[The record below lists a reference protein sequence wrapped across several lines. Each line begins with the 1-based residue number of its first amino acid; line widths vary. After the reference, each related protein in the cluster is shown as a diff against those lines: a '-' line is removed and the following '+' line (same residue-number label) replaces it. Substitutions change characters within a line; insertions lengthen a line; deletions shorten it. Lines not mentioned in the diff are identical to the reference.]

1 MKRFSRLMLAAAGVC
16 VTAVGWCDTPAWVTA
31 SNRQAAGLLEVIVK
45 YKPESA
51 AALGVEGHDSEVRD
65 LKPGNVRRQE
75 ADLDAVSAQL
85 AAALKRETDPRVK
98 QDLEIL
104 LKSARDQ
111 RTTLELNDRLLL
123 PYFDLAQTLYV
134 GFETLLAKRVAKQR
148 YPAALVRL
156 KRYAGAQAGFEAI
169 TMLAP
174 GRAGGRKHE
183 AEQLSAL

>member
-45 YKPESA
+45 YTPESA

-75 ADLDAVSAQL
+75 ADLDAVAAQL
-85 AAALKRETDPRVK
+85 SEALKRETDPRVK

-111 RTTLELNDRLLL
+111 R
-123 PYFDLAQTLYV
+123 
-134 GFETLLAKRVAKQR
+134 
-148 YPAALVRL
+148 
-156 KRYAGAQAGFEAI
+156 
-169 TMLAP
+169 
-174 GRAGGRKHE
+174 
-183 AEQLSAL
+183 